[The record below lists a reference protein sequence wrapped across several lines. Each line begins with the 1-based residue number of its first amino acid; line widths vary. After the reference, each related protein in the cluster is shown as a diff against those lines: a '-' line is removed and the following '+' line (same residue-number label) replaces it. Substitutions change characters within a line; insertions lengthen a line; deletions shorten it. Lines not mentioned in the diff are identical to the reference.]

1 MAETLSRRSR
11 LTLALLVGASA
22 VLAARSATA
31 QETREGVR
39 FEVGVTG
46 GAHFFAKDSELGVP
60 DDPNS
65 DGPSRVAPAF
75 GLRFGVVLHP
85 MFAIEVEGLGI
96 PTKDRLF
103 GQSLFI
109 LDWRLNLVYN
119 IAPGQIAGGH
129 LIPFVLIGGGGQS
142 LLSVSPANSNPLA
155 EQKGDTD
162 AFFYGGAG
170 LKYELTDLLQLRIDA
185 RAGAAPNTKKQ
196 DFSPEFEA
204 LASLVFTFG
213 GHVVAPPPPPPP
225 LAKDTDGDGIPDS
238 EDKCPSEAGPKE
250 NQGCPDKDSD
260 GDGVVDRLDKCP
272 DKPGP
277 KERDGCPEEDKDN
290 DGIVDSKDKCPDEPE
305 DKDGFEDADGCPDP
319 DNDKDGIPDAQDKC
333 PNEPE
338 TKNGYQ
344 DEDGCPDEVPAPVK
358 KFTGVVKGINFRR
371 NSADIKPSSFP
382 LLKEAVGVFRG
393 YPDLRIE
400 ISGHT
405 SNEGKRDFNMKLS
418 RKRAESVKAFLVSA
432 GIDEKRIGTVGY
444 GPDKP
449 IADNDTKEGQEKNRR
464 IEFRLLS
471 ASEKVQIQP
480 EPEDINPSPER
491 NRKGGGKAAKGK
503 GAKATGDA
511 AGGDKPKDAGKTD
524 AAKPDAAKPDAAAKP
539 AKGKGKKK
547 KSKEP
552 EDEPMP

>member
-1 MAETLSRRSR
+1 V
-11 LTLALLVGASA
+11 LVGASA
-22 VLAARSATA
+22 AFAAGSAKA

-65 DGPSRVAPAF
+65 TGPNRVAPAF

-85 MFAIEVEGLGI
+85 MFAIELEGLGI

-109 LDWRLNLVYN
+109 VDWRLNLVYN
-119 IAPGQIAGGH
+119 IAPGQIANGH
-129 LIPFVLIGGGGQS
+129 LIPFVLIGGGGQT
-142 LLSVSPANSNPLA
+142 LVSATQNSDPLA
-155 EQKGDTD
+155 AQKGDTD
-162 AFFYGGAG
+162 VFLYGGAG
-170 LKYELTDLLQLRIDA
+170 LKYVLTDLLQLRLDG
-185 RAGAAPNTKKQ
+185 RAGAAPNTKKKG
-196 DFSPEFEA
+196 FSPEFEA
-204 LASLVFTFG
+204 LASFVFTFG
-213 GHVVAPPPPPPP
+213 GHEAAPPPPPPP
-225 LAKDTDGDGIPDS
+225 LVKDTDGDGIPDS
-238 EDKCPSEAGPKE
+238 DDKCPNEAGPKE

-260 GDGVVDRLDKCP
+260 GDGVVDRKDKCP
-272 DKPGP
+272 DKAGP
-277 KERDGCPEEDKDN
+277 PERDGCPEEDKDG
-290 DGIVDSKDKCPDEPE
+290 DGIVDSKDKCPDEAE

-319 DNDKDGIPDAQDKC
+319 DNDKDGVPDAQDKC

-382 LLKEAVGVFRG
+382 LLKEAVSVFRSF
-393 YPDLRIE
+393 PELRIE

-418 RKRAESVKAFLVSA
+418 RKRAESVKMFLVSA
-432 GIDEKRIGTVGY
+432 GIDEKRIGTLGY

-449 IADNDTKEGQEKNRR
+449 IEDNGTKEGQEKNRR

-471 ASEKVQIQP
+471 GSEKIQSQP

-491 NRKGGGKAAKGK
+491 KSKGGGKAKGGKGK
-503 GAKATGDA
+503 AKDD
-511 AGGDKPKDAGKTD
+511 AGGADKPKTD
-524 AAKPDAAKPDAAAKP
+524 AAKPDAAKPDAAKPDAAKP
-539 AKGKGKKK
+539 DAPKPDAAKPDAAKKVGKGKKGK

-552 EDEPMP
+552 DDEPMP